1 MTVLG
6 RRAPPGV
13 SSDKLTTIILPSDE
27 YGAFDGMK
35 PALVERL
42 RGYDAVI
49 WAMGAM
55 QTQIK
60 GEEYVR

>member
-1 MTVLG
+1 M
-6 RRAPPGV
+6 

-27 YGAFDGMK
+27 YGAFDDMK
-35 PALVERL
+35 PALVEKL
-42 RGYDAVI
+42 RAYDAVI

-55 QTQIK
+55 QTQIR